1 MNASTL
7 LPTRSDVFRYL
18 SQSISQ
24 RHTGHHVTAVILVHL
39 LRLRE
44 VNTSYGFAAGDELL
58 ALVTQRLQKV
68 ARPGDF
74 IGQYSATEFAL
85 ILPGLMNAA
94 HAELAVK
101 KILSI
106 CDEALMVQGQR
117 LGVELVVGAAMH
129 PDHAQEA
136 SRLVQC
142 AELALGSAKR
152 QGHPF
157 KIFSPTLQADE
168 HPCLV
173 MENELRAAV
182 SQGQLLM
189 HYQPQI
195 ELHNNSICG
204 FEALIRWQHPE
215 RGFLAPGAF
224 IHCLERS
231 SLIGSVTL
239 LTLNAA
245 LRQCK
250 SYLHGDVGVAVNFSA
265 RVLHDPHLVD
275 LISKALNLWGIPPK
289 SLVLEVTESAMMDEP
304 QRCVDAL
311 RELRNIGVT
320 IALDDFG
327 TGYSSLS
334 YLRTL
339 PLDEVKIDRSFV
351 QDVATN
357 TSNQKIVRA
366 VIDIARTFG
375 LRVIAEGIEDERT
388 LDMLRQ
394 LGCDRGQG
402 YFFAKPMPPADLD
415 VWCKKHESTATKA
428 LPG

>member
-1 MNASTL
+1 MNSLAP
-7 LPTRSDVFRYL
+7 LPNRSDVFRYL
-18 SQSISQ
+18 SQSLAQ
-24 RHTGHHVTAVILVHL
+24 RQSGHHVTAMIIVHL

-58 ALVTQRLQKV
+58 ELVTQHVQKI

-74 IGQYSATEFAL
+74 LGQYSATEYAL

-94 HAELAVK
+94 HAELAIK
-101 KILSI
+101 KILGL

-117 LGVELVVGAAMH
+117 LGVELVVGAAIH
-129 PDHAQEA
+129 PYHAQDA
-136 SRLVQC
+136 SRLIQC

-157 KIFSPTLQADE
+157 KIFSSTLQADE
-168 HPCLV
+168 QPCLV
-173 MENELRAAV
+173 MENELRSAV

-195 ELHNNSICG
+195 ELQSNAICG
-204 FEALIRWQHPE
+204 FEALIRWQHPQ

-231 SLIGSVTL
+231 SLISSVTL

-250 SYLHGDVGVAVNFSA
+250 SHLNDEVGVAVNFSA

-275 LISKALNLWGIPPK
+275 LIGKALNLWGIPAK

-304 QRCVDAL
+304 QRSVDAL
-311 RELRNIGVT
+311 REVRSLGVT

-351 QDVATN
+351 YDVATN
-357 TSNQKIVRA
+357 TNNQKIVRA

-415 VWCKKHESTATKA
+415 VWCKKHASTTTK
-428 LPG
+428 